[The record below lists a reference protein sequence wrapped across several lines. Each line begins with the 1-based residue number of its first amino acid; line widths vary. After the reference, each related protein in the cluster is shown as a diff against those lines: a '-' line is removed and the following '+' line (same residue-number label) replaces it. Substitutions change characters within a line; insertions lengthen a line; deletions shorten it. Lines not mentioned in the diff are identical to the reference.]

1 MTKEVKNEGLRINTK
16 GDYGH
21 ASVKYKEKDFYKGR
35 NENDQLV
42 TTKNFQ

>member
-21 ASVKYKEKDFYKGR
+21 ASVKYKDFYKGR